1 MPSSSRIVFAEDLV
15 GAAPWEPG
23 PLEDNRRGGA
33 DRRRGFERRREE
45 EEPPS
50 APPDPGYE
58 DGLRDGIAQ
67 GVAQARREME
77 QREREQVA
85 ALAQRAD
92 ALLGTMTAQLAL
104 LQQGFAD
111 EVVSLAVAIA
121 RSAVGSALSLRPDRV
136 IPVVTE
142 ALEALADEQG
152 RPVVRL
158 HPDDAALLGEAL
170 GPLLAARGAQ
180 LVPDEAVPAGGC
192 VAETPRASVDA
203 TLATR
208 WRRAVAAIG
217 RDDEWVDS

>member
-15 GAAPWEPG
+15 GAAPWQPG
-23 PLEDNRRGGA
+23 SLEDNRRGGA
-33 DRRRGFERRREE
+33 DRRRGFERRRD
-45 EEPPS
+45 EEPP
-50 APPDPGYE
+50 PPPPEPGYE
-58 DGLRDGIAQ
+58 DGLRDGTAR
-67 GVAQARREME
+67 GLAQAHREME
-77 QREREQVA
+77 QRERERIA

-92 ALLGTMTAQLAL
+92 ALLGAMTAQLAS

-111 EVVSLAVAIA
+111 EVVALAVAIA

-180 LVPDEAVPAGGC
+180 LVADEAVPAGGC
-192 VAETPRASVDA
+192 VVETPRASVDA
-203 TLATR
+203 TLPTR